1 MFFLKKI
8 SVLWMLPYSCIIP
21 ALAIFYII
29 ENIKTIFAKV
39 FGFLQLILFSLFLY
53 NFILLTPY
61 HYTYLNILNGKSENH
76 YKKFENDYWGSS
88 MKELILNTNINK
100 KSRVIFSSCGIAED
114 VAKYYLKKAGFSN
127 FSFESLEKSDF
138 IIMTNR
144 STNKIENI
152 YSSDNITNCFD
163 GTVVI
168 MDDGSLYG
176 VGYNQYYQLGIGTQ
190 TSIYTLTSISL
201 PTNRTAVSVHGGYM
215 YLIVLMDDGSLYGC
229 GLNNNGQLGLGDT
242 NNKNVLT
249 QIPLPSGKTISSIKC
264 AMQYFAILM
273 TDGTIYGTG
282 RSPILG
288 NYNKDVKTS
297 LTQVQPTSRLYYVTK
312 S

>member
-1 MFFLKKI
+1 MTSI
-8 SVLWMLPYSCIIP
+8 IACVSCCPVIITSDN
-21 ALAIFYII
+21 II
-29 ENIKTIFAKV
+29 
-39 FGFLQLILFSLFLY
+39 Y
-53 NFILLTPY
+53 
-61 HYTYLNILNGKSENH
+61 
-76 YKKFENDYWGSS
+76 YKGSS
-88 MKELILNTNINK
+88 RLRGYSSGSSSSYSEITNN
-100 KSRVIFSSCGIAED
+100 
-114 VAKYYLKKAGFSN
+114 
-127 FSFESLEKSDF
+127 
-138 IIMTNR
+138 
-144 STNKIENI
+144 TNKIPI
-152 YSSDNITNCFD
+152 NITNCFD

-297 LTQVQPTSRLYYVTK
+297 LTQVNNNTGKTPVSFAISESHLTVIMSDNSLMSLGNRNYYSTGIYSLNSKNYFEEVNNTYNK
-312 S
+312 SIRNPVYVECGKENLTVIMDDNSIWACGKNSNYEVGDGTNAIVSTLKRVYLP